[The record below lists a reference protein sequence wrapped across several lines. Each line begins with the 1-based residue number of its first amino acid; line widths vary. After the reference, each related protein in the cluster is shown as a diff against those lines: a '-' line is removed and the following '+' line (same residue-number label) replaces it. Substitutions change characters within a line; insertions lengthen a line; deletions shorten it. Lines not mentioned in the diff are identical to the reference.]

1 ETGADPGRCHGQ
13 QCGQH
18 GAADDDPLRVV
29 DAGEDLER
37 RDHGVEVLLDGLQR
51 GALAAFG
58 GGGDRVHRGRD
69 VVPGDLRPRGGGAFD
84 HASRIGEQVQ
94 AAVPPAAADLDGEA
108 GGQVPDLTGLGAAA
122 AVHAA
127 VGADRGAHAVAE
139 VEVQHGLL
147 GRQVTGPD
155 LAGQGRVGVLVEED

>member
-1 ETGADPGRCHGQ
+1 RGRNVPGVQTCALPIW
-13 QCGQH
+13 
-18 GAADDDPLRVV
+18 AADDDPLRVV

-108 GGQVPDLTGLGAAA
+108 GGQVPDLTGLG
-122 AVHAA
+122 
-127 VGADRGAHAVAE
+127 
-139 VEVQHGLL
+139 
-147 GRQVTGPD
+147 
-155 LAGQGRVGVLVEED
+155 